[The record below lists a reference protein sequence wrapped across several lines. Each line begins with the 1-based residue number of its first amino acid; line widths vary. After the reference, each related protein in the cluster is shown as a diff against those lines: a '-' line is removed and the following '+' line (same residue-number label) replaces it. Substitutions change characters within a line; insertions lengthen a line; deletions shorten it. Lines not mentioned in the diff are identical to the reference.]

1 MNSRAG
7 NRRGVAIIPVIAL
20 FAVAMTLIA
29 VWVKSAI
36 SEKRQIVRWHEH
48 LQTEHLARAGVQRAI
63 ARLSREGDVYPGE
76 TWRVSKD
83 DMETL
88 QDAVVEI
95 RVEPSSANDS
105 NRALPTAS
113 SEFVHVVAIAD
124 YPAGME
130 RRVRVT
136 EKMELD
142 LTNLNPSTSGE

>member
-1 MNSRAG
+1 MNSRIE

-29 VWVKSAI
+29 VWVTSAI

-48 LQTEHLARAGVQRAI
+48 LQTEHLARAGAQRAI
-63 ARLSREGDVYPGE
+63 ARLSREGDTYTGE

-95 RVEPSSANDS
+95 RVDPSTTNDS
-105 NRALPTAS
+105 NRTAS
-113 SEFVHVVAIAD
+113 SRFVHVVAIAD